1 MSSVSGAHRDSR
13 IEGLDGTRGGLG
25 VRCDSVMVLGV
36 DSVIVVVVTVVD
48 NVTGIMGEGLG
59 KGGETNVIG
68 LTEDGGR
75 CGTLKSFWAQLGR

>member
-25 VRCDSVMVLGV
+25 VRCDGVMVLGV
-36 DSVIVVVVTVVD
+36 DSVIVIVVAVVD
-48 NVTGIMGEGLG
+48 NITGIMGEGPG
-59 KGGETNVIG
+59 KGGGTNVIG
-68 LTEDGGR
+68 LAEDGGR